1 MTDQPLPPAVRGV
14 IAGLVDAVRAG
25 DDARIDRL
33 LERIVRIGTPE
44 ALYELR
50 RQLAKGPTSP

>member
-1 MTDQPLPPAVRGV
+1 MTGEPLPSAVREV
-14 IAGLVDAVRAG
+14 IAGVVEAVRAG

-33 LERIVRIGTPE
+33 LDDLARVATPDD
-44 ALYELR
+44 LYELR